1 MGVRVDTNDL
11 KKKAEK
17 LRALHEGPGILA
29 LCNVWDAASA
39 RIVEEAGF
47 AALATSSA
55 GIAFSLGYPDGQ
67 RVSREAMAEAVE
79 RITRAAAVPVTA
91 DMESGYG
98 PAPEA
103 AAETVRSAL
112 AAGAVGIN
120 LEDARGE
127 REFFDISL
135 QVERVRA
142 AREAADRAGVPL
154 VINARTDVYLAG
166 KGSPTEQLAETV
178 RRANAYRQAG
188 ADCLFVPG
196 VADADLI
203 ARLVREIQGPI
214 NILAGPGT
222 PPLGE
227 LERMGVRRVSL
238 GSGPMRATMALMR
251 EIARELA
258 KNGTYAALT
267 RDTIPYPD
275 ANRLFER
282 HGGSR

>member
-1 MGVRVDTNDL
+1 MDTTDL
-11 KKKAEK
+11 KKKAER
-17 LRALHEGPGILA
+17 LRTLHKGPGILA

-67 RVSREAMAEAVE
+67 RVSREEMAEAVA
-79 RITRAAAVPVTA
+79 RITRAVAVPVTA

-120 LEDARGE
+120 LEDAHGD
-127 REFFDISL
+127 REFFDVAL

-154 VINARTDVYLAG
+154 LINARTDVYLAG
-166 KGSPTEQLAETV
+166 KGTPAEQFTEAV
-178 RRANAYRQAG
+178 RRANAYHQAG
-188 ADCLFVPG
+188 ADCLFLPG
-196 VADADLI
+196 VADADVI
-203 ARLVREIQGPI
+203 ERLVREIHGPI

-222 PPLGE
+222 PPLRE

-238 GSGPMRATMALMR
+238 GSGPMRATMALTR

-258 KNGTYAALT
+258 KTGSYAALT
-267 RDTIPYPD
+267 RHTIPYRE

-282 HGGSR
+282 HEGSR